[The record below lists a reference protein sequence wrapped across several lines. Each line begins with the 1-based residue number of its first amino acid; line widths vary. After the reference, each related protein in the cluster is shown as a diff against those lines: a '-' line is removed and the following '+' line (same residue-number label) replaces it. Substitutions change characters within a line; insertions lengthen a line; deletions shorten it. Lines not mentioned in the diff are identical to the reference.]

1 MTVAITEVLRDE
13 EGNLTYSVP
22 MPPDAV
28 KTLDVDVEERVLRVT
43 ATGVNVTAHLP
54 AVVDGDR
61 AQAKYQ
67 KKKQVLVVTMPII
80 REVEASDFPVG
91 SVVEVCGIKGQKDLN
106 GLIGS
111 VKTHQGA
118 RVGVQLPS
126 PCGNKALKPANLRLV
141 SRDHPAAKAIE
152 AEEEAAA
159 LASLHQITLS
169 DTPAPFHAEDTVA
182 VGKDSKALELS
193 CKKSKLPWH
202 AGKAQW
208 CGKDVVVNSI
218 DLRDR
223 TAQVRAPGLQS
234 LCWFPF
240 ESLTKVSSAAK
251 PGGVSVGGD

>member
-1 MTVAITEVLRDE
+1 MTVAILEVQRDA
-13 EGNLTYSVP
+13 EGNLTHSVP

-28 KTLDVDVEERVLRVT
+28 KTLDVEVEDRVLRVT

-67 KKKQVLVVTMPII
+67 KKKQVLIVTMPII
-80 REVEASDFPVG
+80 REVDISDFPVG
-91 SVVEVCGIKGQKDLN
+91 SVVEVCGIKGQQDLN

-111 VKTHQGA
+111 VKSHQGA
-118 RVGVQLPS
+118 RVGVQLPPPS
-126 PCGNKALKPANLRLV
+126 GNKALKPANLRLV
-141 SRDHPAAKAIE
+141 SKDHPAAKAID
-152 AEEEAAA
+152 AEEDAAA

-182 VGKDSKALELS
+182 VEKDAKALELS
-193 CKKSKLPWH
+193 CKKHKVPWH

-208 CGKDVVVNSI
+208 CGKDVLVSSI

-223 TAQVRAPGLQS
+223 TAQVRVPSLQS

-240 ESLTKVSSAAK
+240 ESLTKVGSAAK
-251 PGGVSVGGD
+251 PSGVSVGGD